1 MVGSF
6 SGQGNIHINNL
17 TQDVDTFIVGNTH
30 AANSSTPLFHA
41 DAGDEAIGIGTNGV
55 PSAKLSVGGS
65 INVDGNITASG
76 NISASGDLF
85 ASDATFEDGSVT
97 INIGGSSG
105 DGKIIFK
112 DAGTAKFSM
121 GRDNTDNHFKIS
133 EGSSLGSNDV
143 FEIAD
148 GGHIS
153 LLGNVTASGNI
164 SSSGFI
170 SASSFSGDGSGLTN
184 VPATVTPAGSDKQV
198 QFNDGGSLGGDA
210 GLIFNKSTDA
220 LTIGGNLAFTSTQNH
235 LIAIEQPSGNTDGKH
250 LGISA
255 SNANRES
262 AGNQDGGDVRIS
274 GGTKF
279 GSGNDG
285 NVILAQKLGNVGIG
299 TTSPSEKLHING
311 GNVRVESTQ
320 GYYGSFI
327 QAISST
333 GLKLGNDDFSGF
345 MFFKD
350 DGNIGIGTESPT
362 VELQVE
368 GVISASGGV
377 SSSNVTLTE
386 DLNVDGTTTLGE
398 TVLVGNAIRH
408 TGDTDTKLNFT
419 SDQLVFTI
427 GNNQVMTL
435 KPNAVQLTA
444 PVTASGD
451 ISASGDITSDKFIAN
466 NSVMLSYQTTTNPII
481 QRSLIGGVETFS
493 FGDNTTP
500 NATQIDGTNI
510 KLHAPVTASGDISSS
525 GTIIGNV
532 LELGDGSQGSP
543 SLTFTLSGQ
552 EDSGIFRQA
561 NNRLGISAGG
571 DGVVTVVSGSGGSE
585 GIGMTIGRDLA
596 QVPPNDGL
604 AVQGNIS
611 SSGNV
616 IGNLYQPTF
625 HNINNGD
632 DGEENYIPFPTSTT
646 EATSTSYLREWVA
659 PFDGALSK
667 IRCKSETLPRDTTFR
682 LYVNAVI
689 AGGATA
695 TSDTVNMGISNAHT
709 FTFDESVAVFSAG
722 DIIRVTIEQQFGGDG
737 TNITM
742 IWNYNTDTL

>member
-1 MVGSF
+1 MPNWKKV
-6 SGQGNIHINNL
+6 
-17 TQDVDTFIVGNTH
+17 
-30 AANSSTPLFHA
+30 
-41 DAGDEAIGIGTNGV
+41 
-55 PSAKLSVGGS
+55 
-65 INVDGNITASG
+65 ITS
-76 NISASGDLF
+76 
-85 ASDATFEDGSVT
+85 
-97 INIGGSSG
+97 
-105 DGKIIFK
+105 
-112 DAGTAKFSM
+112 
-121 GRDNTDNHFKIS
+121 
-133 EGSSLGSNDV
+133 GSN
-143 FEIAD
+143 A
-148 GGHIS
+148 
-153 LLGNVTASGNI
+153 
-164 SSSGFI
+164 
-170 SASSFSGDGSGLTN
+170 
-184 VPATVTPAGSDKQV
+184 
-198 QFNDGGSLGGDA
+198 
-210 GLIFNKSTDA
+210 
-220 LTIGGNLAFTSTQNH
+220 H
-235 LIAIEQPSGNTDGKH
+235 L
-250 LGISA
+250 
-255 SNANRES
+255 
-262 AGNQDGGDVRIS
+262 NQI
-274 GGTKF
+274 
-279 GSGNDG
+279 
-285 NVILAQKLGNVGIG
+285 
-299 TTSPSEKLHING
+299 
-311 GNVRVESTQ
+311 
-320 GYYGSFI
+320 
-327 QAISST
+327 
-333 GLKLGNDDFSGF
+333 
-345 MFFKD
+345 
-350 DGNIGIGTESPT
+350 
-362 VELQVE
+362 
-368 GVISASGGV
+368 
-377 SSSNVTLTE
+377 
-386 DLNVDGTTTLGE
+386 
-398 TVLVGNAIRH
+398 
-408 TGDTDTKLNFT
+408 
-419 SDQLVFTI
+419 
-427 GNNQVMTL
+427 
-435 KPNAVQLTA
+435 
-444 PVTASGD
+444 
-451 ISASGDITSDKFIAN
+451 
-466 NSVMLSYQTTTNPII
+466 
-481 QRSLIGGVETFS
+481 
-493 FGDNTTP
+493 
-500 NATQIDGTNI
+500 
-510 KLHAPVTASGDISSS
+510 TASGDISSS